1 MKKCILIISL
11 TTLFYGCIT
20 VPVVDDSH
28 THKCELSTNMKVLK
42 IVDVAKETNSFYSV
56 GGLIL
61 SPILIPTS
69 AIISGTYVLV
79 NNTYHIGEKEI
90 KCGESKTEVDSKS
103 KAKKA

>member
-1 MKKCILIISL
+1 MKKWILTFLL
-11 TTLFYGCIT
+11 TTLFYGCVT
-20 VPVVDDSH
+20 VPVDDHSH
-28 THKCELSTNMKVLK
+28 RHKCELSTNMKVLK

-79 NNTYHIGEKEI
+79 NNTYHLGEKEV
-90 KCGESKTEVDSKS
+90 KCRESKT
-103 KAKKA
+103 